1 MALQR
6 YIVHSRGIWTCSWWI
21 SKSRHARVVDR
32 CPGHWRWGY
41 ATLIRAAFNLKLTAS
56 PSETGNLP
64 VDSAIF
70 LGKEA
75 RITLVKIWVNY
86 HITRFP
92 SSVTSIP
99 LGRRDSVLVIR
110 AILLKLGKY
119 HTFFNPH
126 FVPYLIAGRLAL
138 DRQIL
143 LPHYSHHLP

>member
-1 MALQR
+1 MIAVLGIGVGGTQR
-6 YIVHSRGIWTCSWWI
+6 
-21 SKSRHARVVDR
+21 
-32 CPGHWRWGY
+32 
-41 ATLIRAAFNLKLTAS
+41 LIRVALNLELTT
-56 PSETGNLP
+56 SEIGNLP

-70 LGKEA
+70 LGKGV

-110 AILLKLGKY
+110 AILPKLGNY

-126 FVPYLIAGRLAL
+126 FVPHLIAGRLAP

-143 LPHYSHHLP
+143 LPHYSHNLP